1 MPKMF
6 KVIVCGG
13 IRLLRLKAF
22 RIDRKRSLADLPV
35 APIEAVIIFQRD
47 IRSALTRNGIRK
59 VQAGIRCRAI
69 VAKLKLAVLDHACVA
84 GIHAPL
90 GRNSVIVRNI
100 VASYRQHLR
109 NAGLAYLLQN

>member
-1 MPKMF
+1 M
-6 KVIVCGG
+6 GE

-22 RIDRKRSLADLPV
+22 RIDRKRSLADVPV

-109 NAGLAYLLQN
+109 NAGRAYLLQN